1 MSRLPILLDYVAS
14 LGHAVFEEGEYNLN
28 IIGIRTANSDANTFN
43 DRICVVYK
51 DEKKSWI
58 SRTWPCTTDPGTY
71 YREKPMNVKGTAILK
86 EGQYR
91 GVYKIGKHRGK
102 YDALVQTGGR
112 VTVWRDNDKNDV
124 LDMEPGTEDS
134 GYHGINLHKAG
145 SNSTSVDRWSAGC
158 QVWANADDFACFMD
172 ICRKQVSERGWRTF
186 TYTLVAE
193 PVM

>member
-14 LGHAVFEEGEYNLN
+14 LGHAVFEKGEYNLN

-51 DEKKSWI
+51 DEHGWI
-58 SRTWPCTTDPGTY
+58 TRTWPCTTDPGTY

-112 VTVWRDNDKNDV
+112 VTVWRDNNMDDV

-134 GYHGINLHKAG
+134 GYHGINVHKAG
-145 SNSTSVDRWSAGC
+145 EASTEVNRWSAGC
-158 QVWANADDFACFMD
+158 QVFANDDDFDEFMD
-172 ICRKQVSERGWRTF
+172 LCRTAKSLWGETF
-186 TYTLVAE
+186 TYTLVEE
-193 PVM
+193 PMM

>member
-51 DEKKSWI
+51 DEHGWI
-58 SRTWPCTTDPGTY
+58 TRTWPCTTDPGTY